1 MSLSSTIAR
10 STAIGSGSV
19 STYPWTWL
27 VNEDTDLHVAVLS
40 PSASPPQVLTVL
52 TLGTDYTIQ
61 SPGIQI
67 GNANGGNIV
76 LTSTGF
82 FSATSGD
89 LPVNWAIV
97 IRRAVVFGQPSVLGN
112 QAGYNPASVESAI
125 DYIAMQ
131 TLQLQDALAHTV
143 QTPLDDYATPT
154 QGIPIASLRAGG
166 TMAFDSSGNP
176 TVIAGTVGTTGV
188 SIFSATLLALTS
200 STTWLEA
207 LGFVSGLVQSAN
219 IAAGAVVT
227 ASIGALQVT
236 TDKIAA
242 LAVTASQ
249 IANATITNVQIAAST
264 ILASN
269 LDPSVGIFIS
279 GDIKPT
285 LTTSVPTG
293 WLACNGQLVL
303 RATYASLYTA
313 IGTSYGSGDG
323 SLTFALPDFRGR
335 FLRGLAAAN
344 ATGSGSVTSNA
355 GTFTAHG
362 LSGGMRVQLASGS
375 LTGLSASTNY
385 WLIVINVNTLK
396 FSSTRANAIAGT
408 ADITISGANTAVIEQ
423 YEDTDAATRVAG
435 APGGN
440 TGISVGTYEEEQF
453 LSHYHTTG
461 TTQATKWG
469 SSAGNLVDPATGAA
483 TSGSTGGNETR
494 PRNIAVNY
502 LIKT

>member
-61 SPGIQI
+61 SPIQI
-67 GNANGGNIV
+67 GNANGGNII

-89 LPVNWAIV
+89 LPTGWGIV
-97 IRRAVVFGQPSVLGN
+97 IRRSVVFGQPSVLGN
-112 QAGYNPASVESAI
+112 QAGYDPSSVENAI

-227 ASIGALQVT
+227 AAIGALQVT
-236 TDKIAA
+236 AAKIA
-242 LAVTASQ
+242 
-249 IANATITNVQIAAST
+249 NGTITTTQISASAAITGSQ
-264 ILASN
+264 LASN
-269 LDPSVGIFIS
+269 AGIVAGQLDPTTVLDFQFAT
-279 GDIKPT
+279 GDMVVSALAAK
-285 LTTSVPTG
+285 TG
-293 WLACNGQLVL
+293 WLICQGQSEL
-303 RATYASLYTA
+303 RAGTYAALFAA
-313 IGTSYGSGDG
+313 IGTQFGSVDG
-323 SLTFALPDFRGR
+323 THFTLPDMRNYFPRGVTGISSDVV
-335 FLRGLAAAN
+335 GLI
-344 ATGSGSVTSNA
+344 TS
-355 GTFTAHG
+355 T
-362 LSGGMRVQLASGS
+362 
-375 LTGLSASTNY
+375 
-385 WLIVINVNTLK
+385 
-396 FSSTRANAIAGT
+396 
-408 ADITISGANTAVIEQ
+408 
-423 YEDTDAATRVAG
+423 
-435 APGGN
+435 GN
-440 TGISVGTYEEEQF
+440 TGAEASHTHTVNTGGTSWY
-453 LSHYHTTG
+453 T
-461 TTQATKWG
+461 
-469 SSAGNLVDPATGAA
+469 
-483 TSGSTGGNETR
+483 GSTGTQFSDITSGGSSHLHTAGMPANVGI
-494 PRNIAVNY
+494 NWF
-502 LIKT
+502 IKS